1 MTESKVLDGTAPT
14 KTSGDEV
21 QRKFFGP
28 RATHWTPLELPTDL
42 SDDPNEAQRQISG
55 VKLAQSEL
63 SNALLASLQMPH
75 LVVLAGSGTS
85 LGPKVNGPS
94 MSDLWD
100 RCVGVAT
107 KSENGELAS
116 TTLADRVIS
125 SIGYSVES
133 LGKNIEALL
142 SRCES
147 FLQLHDS
154 DDVAQFVKA
163 SKETILEECTR
174 FVAGGDRDQLKAH
187 LTFLHRL
194 SRRRVRDSRLKVFT
208 TNYDVC
214 FEAAAGQQ
222 GLVVIDGFSFTQPR
236 RFDARYFAMDIV
248 RRGSA
253 GDEQSSLLEGVF
265 HLYKLHGSVTWA
277 RKANDTIEIVEKT
290 NASEACL
297 IYPARGK
304 YQQSYAQPHLE
315 LVSQFFS
322 VLRQPNTCLVVV
334 GFGFNDDHLSE
345 PILAAVRSNP
355 HFRLIVVNR
364 SAEKT
369 SATGSN
375 RYWKAFLELAST
387 GEDVWMINADF
398 EQFAELI
405 PDLKALTPA
414 QRLARDVRLIAEEQ

>member
-1 MTESKVLDGTAPT
+1 
-14 KTSGDEV
+14 
-21 QRKFFGP
+21 
-28 RATHWTPLELPTDL
+28 
-42 SDDPNEAQRQISG
+42 
-55 VKLAQSEL
+55 
-63 SNALLASLQMPH
+63 
-75 LVVLAGSGTS
+75 
-85 LGPKVNGPS
+85 
-94 MSDLWD
+94 
-100 RCVGVAT
+100 
-107 KSENGELAS
+107 
-116 TTLADRVIS
+116 
-125 SIGYSVES
+125 
-133 LGKNIEALL
+133 
-142 SRCES
+142 
-147 FLQLHDS
+147 
-154 DDVAQFVKA
+154 
-163 SKETILEECTR
+163 
-174 FVAGGDRDQLKAH
+174 
-187 LTFLHRL
+187 
-194 SRRRVRDSRLKVFT
+194 
-208 TNYDVC
+208 
-214 FEAAAGQQ
+214 
-222 GLVVIDGFSFTQPR
+222 
-236 RFDARYFAMDIV
+236 MDIV